1 MIAVRTPHVD
11 RAARPLRSHEAVIR
25 VYDVAQRDRNDVI
38 NKAFCALGY
47 VMEFRNVLNWRSAS
61 AAQSIQ
67 NRFERLQSNAL
78 PNASSARTVQC
89 I

>member
-1 MIAVRTPHVD
+1 
-11 RAARPLRSHEAVIR
+11 
-25 VYDVAQRDRNDVI
+25 
-38 NKAFCALGY
+38 
-47 VMEFRNVLNWRSAS
+47 MEFRNVLNWRSAS

-78 PNASSARTVQC
+78 PNAISARTVQC